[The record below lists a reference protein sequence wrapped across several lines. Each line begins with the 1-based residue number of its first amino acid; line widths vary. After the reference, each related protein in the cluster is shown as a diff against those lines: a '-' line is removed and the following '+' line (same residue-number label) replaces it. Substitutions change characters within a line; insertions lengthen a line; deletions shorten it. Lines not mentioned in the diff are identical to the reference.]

1 MKKSCYTL
9 LFLYTVTFC
18 FAQEKT
24 TYTNER
30 GGTHLCGPFDIN
42 ELEKNPL
49 HSSWYTQY
57 YDALKI
63 TMKNYSW
70 SKELNDI
77 EVDIY
82 MGTWCWDSKIW
93 VPRFVKTW
101 DLLGLERGKLNF
113 IALYDITDRYK
124 KGPNGEEKGKKI
136 YRIPTFIFK
145 RGGKEI
151 GRIVESPKNN
161 LLTSFEKIALG
172 LPL

>member
-1 MKKSCYTL
+1 
-9 LFLYTVTFC
+9 
-18 FAQEKT
+18 
-24 TYTNER
+24 
-30 GGTHLCGPFDIN
+30 
-42 ELEKNPL
+42 
-49 HSSWYTQY
+49 
-57 YDALKI
+57 
-63 TMKNYSW
+63 MKNYSW